1 MVNSWVKYMQINGME
16 FLMTDKRKVLIL
28 GGSSD
33 IGVEVINLFLKKN
46 WNITAHYSSNLNSL
60 KKFKEK
66 INLIKFDFK
75 NEKNIEQK
83 INKKFKGNFHSII
96 NLVGYID
103 NKSHKNT
110 NHKSI
115 LNALTV
121 NTILPLLVIRRAIP
135 FMLKEKWG
143 RIVNGSSLGVAY
155 GGGENSFNYGLSKHL
170 LEFIPGKYKFWAEN
184 NVLINN
190 LRIGFTD
197 TKIHKKMYKT
207 LKGKKRINLIPMK
220 RMAKPIEMANYL
232 VFLASEENSFM
243 TNETLSATGGE

>member
-1 MVNSWVKYMQINGME
+1 MQINGME

-33 IGVEVINLFLKKN
+33 IGIEVINIFLKKN
-46 WNITAHYSSNLNSL
+46 WNITAHYSSNLNPL

-103 NKSHKNT
+103 NKNYKNT

-115 LNALTV
+115 LNALCKHYFT
-121 NTILPLLVIRRAIP
+121 
-135 FMLKEKWG
+135 
-143 RIVNGSSLGVAY
+143 IVNQTGNTVYVERKMGK
-155 GGGENSFNYGLSKHL
+155 NS
-170 LEFIPGKYKFWAEN
+170 
-184 NVLINN
+184 
-190 LRIGFTD
+190 
-197 TKIHKKMYKT
+197 
-207 LKGKKRINLIPMK
+207 
-220 RMAKPIEMANYL
+220 
-232 VFLASEENSFM
+232 
-243 TNETLSATGGE
+243 